1 MFLVLV
7 SAGFVLS
14 SSACGPSIRMNHE
27 SSLYFERCHT
37 AELLDGVSTGDRA
50 ECWRRWLEWYAVGQE
65 PAKVMHA
72 RERIVYLSQG
82 ESMEPLPSP
91 AVAESGSEVPPQVE
105 PVREG
110 QGTVPQPHVYIPG
123 IPTPRPYRESS
134 TCEPVCR
141 PRWDSC
147 ASRCADD
154 DTRRGCLGACQADY
168 TNCMRACY

>member
-1 MFLVLV
+1 L
-7 SAGFVLS
+7 SAGFVLG

-37 AELLDGVSTGDRA
+37 AELLDGVSTADRA

-65 PAKVMHA
+65 PALLMHA

-82 ESMEPLPSP
+82 EAIEPLPSP
-91 AVAESGSEVPPQVE
+91 AVADSGDEVPPPSE
-105 PVREG
+105 PPREG
-110 QGTVPQPHVYIPG
+110 QGTVPVAPVYVPG
-123 IPTPRPYRESS
+123 VPTPREYREST

-141 PRWDSC
+141 PRWNVC

-154 DTRRGCLGACQADY
+154 EGRRPCIGACQADY
-168 TNCMRACY
+168 TNCMRGCF